1 MNWPALFLGSF
12 VIGFVFSV
20 VSFAMGVAGF
30 DFHSHAPFVHHPQ
43 VPHAPAHAHAHA
55 EAHAMSNDGVS
66 PFNFATMMA
75 FLAWFGG
82 TGYLLTTQFR
92 WLALPSIAV
101 STIAG
106 VAGASIVFLMMSR
119 VLWSPHE
126 NMRLADSHIIGV
138 LGRVSQ
144 PIRQDGIGEVIY
156 SSGGARRSCGARSA
170 DGKPIEKGAEVI
182 VTAYERGI
190 ASVRRWEDLA
200 AEKL

>member
-43 VPHAPAHAHAHA
+43 IPHAPAHAHVDAG
-55 EAHAMSNDGVS
+55 DGMS

-82 TGYLLTTQFR
+82 TGYLLTTQLR
-92 WLALPSIAV
+92 WLVVPSIAV

-106 VAGASIVFLMMSR
+106 VAGASVVFLLMSH

-126 NMRLADSHIIGV
+126 NMRLADSQIIGA

-156 SSGGARRSCGARSA
+156 SSGGTRRSCGARSA
-170 DGKPIEKGAEVI
+170 NGTPIEKGAEVI
-182 VTAYERGI
+182 VTGYERGI

>member
-30 DFHSHAPFVHHPQ
+30 DFHGHAPFVHHPQ
-43 VPHAPAHAHAHA
+43 IPHPHAGAHAGG
-55 EAHAMSNDGVS
+55 SDGIS
-66 PFNFATMMA
+66 PFNFATIMA

-92 WLALPSIAV
+92 WLVVPSVAV

-106 VAGASIVFLMMSR
+106 VGGASIVFLLMSR

-126 NMRLADSHIIGV
+126 NMQLADSHIIGV

-144 PIRQDGIGEVIY
+144 TIRQDGIGEVIY
-156 SSGGARRSCGARSA
+156 SSDGVRRSCGARSA
-170 DGKPIEKGAEVI
+170 DGRPIEKGAEVI
-182 VTAYERGI
+182 VTGYERGI

>member
-43 VPHAPAHAHAHA
+43 IPHAPAHAPAHVDA
-55 EAHAMSNDGVS
+55 GDGMS

-92 WLALPSIAV
+92 WLVVPSIAV

-106 VAGASIVFLMMSR
+106 VAGASVVFLLMSR

-126 NMRLADSHIIGV
+126 NMRLADSQIIGV

-156 SSGGARRSCGARSA
+156 SSGGTRRSCGARSA
-170 DGKPIEKGAEVI
+170 NGAPIEKGAEVI
-182 VTAYERGI
+182 VTGYERGI

>member
-43 VPHAPAHAHAHA
+43 IPHAPVHAHAA
-55 EAHAMSNDGVS
+55 SDGVS
-66 PFNFATMMA
+66 PFNFATIMA

-106 VAGASIVFLMMSR
+106 VAGASIVFVMMSR

-126 NMRLADSHIIGV
+126 NMRLADSRIIGV

-144 PIRQDGIGEVIY
+144 PIRHDGIGEVIY
-156 SSGGARRSCGARSA
+156 SSGGTRRSCGARSA
-170 DGKPIEKGAEVI
+170 DGTPIDKGAEVI
-182 VTAYERGI
+182 VTGYERGI

>member
-30 DFHSHAPFVHHPQ
+30 DFHGHAPFVHHPQ
-43 VPHAPAHAHAHA
+43 IPHPHAGAHAGG
-55 EAHAMSNDGVS
+55 SDGIS
-66 PFNFATMMA
+66 PFNFATIMA

-92 WLALPSIAV
+92 WLVVPSVAV

-106 VAGASIVFLMMSR
+106 VGGASIVFLLMSR

-126 NMRLADSHIIGV
+126 NMQLADSHIIGV

-156 SSGGARRSCGARSA
+156 SSDGVRRSCGARSA
-170 DGKPIEKGAEVI
+170 DGRPIEKGAEVI
-182 VTAYERGI
+182 VTGYERGI